1 MTPQDR
7 SEETHARDGQALSG
21 KGDSAHRKALIEEM
35 VRGAILPGLLARKD
49 DGAFDRGPNVVRF
62 PTGGDA

>member
-1 MTPQDR
+1 MTSQDR
-7 SEETHARDGQALSG
+7 SGETHARGRRAPSR
-21 KGDSAHRKALIEEM
+21 KGDRAHRKALVEEM

-62 PTGGDA
+62 PVNGDT

>member
-1 MTPQDR
+1 MKPQDR
-7 SEETHARDGQALSG
+7 SEEIHGRDGQALPG
-21 KGDSAHRKALIEEM
+21 KGDRAHRKALVEEM

-62 PTGGDA
+62 PAGTDA

>member
-7 SEETHARDGQALSG
+7 SEETHPRQGRASSG
-21 KGDSAHRKALIEEM
+21 AGDRAHRRALVEEM

-62 PTGGDA
+62 PVGDT

>member
-7 SEETHARDGQALSG
+7 SDGARARDEQAATG
-21 KGDSAHRKALIEEM
+21 KADRAQRKALVEEM

-62 PTGGDA
+62 PAGNEA